1 MRKSKDNPYNWDGE
15 SKHFVPRDELLSR
28 VREML
33 LNGDHGYIL
42 GCRGM
47 GKSSFLRKLSQSLE
61 NEPVETI
68 YFPEPPAKRTIEEAS
83 KMLWYEVEKICKRTS
98 VSSTCQSDLCR
109 FAEQMRIDEFWF
121 LFLAELEQKNP
132 NLQSVILLLDELDGY
147 AAPDGSRTP
156 WGASF
161 IDKLE
166 GVRKRSQERLV
177 IYAAGGLSTAA
188 LDSLYLSTFFSRATP
203 ELLEP
208 FGFDE
213 LVELAAPFQ
222 SRGTPLRDD
231 VIEMIRVTSG
241 GNPALATF
249 ALENLWANSSPTP
262 NDVAA
267 VMEKQK
273 GRPSSIPSSIR
284 GSIFESS
291 ISDGPEL
298 VWSALKHADGT
309 IPKERI
315 DAIVSKST
323 GHFQDK
329 TEWIFRMLRTSG
341 LIRADDLAF
350 MRNPIQVELIPSIM
364 TLDIDSDLGESLT
377 LANTL
382 REQLNAD
389 LVDILQRIHGM
400 SGDFFNAANDVV
412 PESVFSAMIG
422 LLLEMRG
429 WTIDREANSG
439 PGRTDIKAR
448 HGHFP
453 DEVAIVEMK
462 IWGRNDYEGIHEQ
475 VTGYWTSGVTALAT
489 VMVGKLQDADWP
501 DKFATQCQD
510 GKTPDYSKQPHPSAL
525 AGYFVAKT
533 PPSCGV
539 NEVDHYLLRLAKR
552 KKQ

>member
-1 MRKSKDNPYNWDGE
+1 VRKSKDNPYNWDGE
-15 SKHFVPRDELLSR
+15 SKHFVPRTNLLTR

-61 NEPVETI
+61 QEPVETI

-83 KMLWYEVEKICKRTS
+83 KMLWYEVEKICKRLS
-98 VSSTCQSDLCR
+98 VSSTCQSDLR
-109 FAEQMRIDEFWF
+109 TFAEQMRIDEFWF
-121 LFLAELEQKNP
+121 LFLEELEQKTP

-213 LVELAAPFQ
+213 LVELAAPFRT
-222 SRGTPLRDD
+222 RGTPVSDE

-249 ALENLWANSSPTP
+249 ALENLWATSSPTP

-284 GSIFESS
+284 GAIFESS
-291 ISDGPEL
+291 ISDGPKL
-298 VWSALKHADGT
+298 VWSELTRADGT
-309 IPKERI
+309 VPKERI

-350 MRNPIQVELIPSIM
+350 LRNPIQVELIPSIM
-364 TLDIDSDLGESLT
+364 TLDIDSDIGESLT

-382 REQLNAD
+382 REQLSTD
-389 LVDILQRIHGM
+389 LIDILKRIHRM
-400 SGDFFNAANDVV
+400 SGDFFNGSNEII

-439 PGRTDIKAR
+439 PGRTDIKA
-448 HGHFP
+448 HHSHFG
-453 DEVAIVEMK
+453 DEAAIVEVK
-462 IWGRNDYEGIHEQ
+462 IWGRNDYESIHEQ
-475 VTGYWTSGVTALAT
+475 VTAYWTARVMALAT
-489 VMVGKLQDADWP
+489 VTVSKLQDEDWP
-501 DKFATQCQD
+501 DKYAAKCLD
-510 GKTPDYSKQPHPSAL
+510 GKTPGYSKLAQPPAL
-525 AGYFVAKT
+525 AGHFVAKA
-533 PPSCGV
+533 PPNCGV
-539 NEVDHYLLRLAKR
+539 NEVDHFLLRLAKR
-552 KKQ
+552 EKR